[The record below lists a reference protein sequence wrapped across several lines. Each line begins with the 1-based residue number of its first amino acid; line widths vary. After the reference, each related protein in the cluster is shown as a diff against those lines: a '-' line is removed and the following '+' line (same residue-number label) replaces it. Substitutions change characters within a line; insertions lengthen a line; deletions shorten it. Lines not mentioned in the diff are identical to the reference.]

1 MNQELEMNMKQL
13 MFGRFAGL
21 IVLLVACSSGT
32 APLAMAEE
40 APAWC
45 SLENPVAD
53 AECPAGFYCSS
64 SGKCQRNPVSGPA
77 KPGETDTID
86 EELPAEDDPTQPPA
100 DGVAGLFPDSL
111 IARYGALPTASIH
124 RFNSGSPDFFVAH
137 NPLVVAKTAPSS
149 PPMNVV
155 EDTAL
160 ELIRR
165 APAGATINIA
175 FFRLTTKD
183 FDAAIQSA
191 SLRGVRIYIILGA
204 VGSKSSTEAEK
215 VTRRGQLRG
224 FLGTNGTLKECS
236 NGSGSCIGDVI
247 MHNKFIT
254 LSEVCRLG
262 VGPVGACIPPA
273 AGAGPKS
280 YANVVYQGT
289 QNLQSIERTHHNVAA
304 VIIDNPAFYT
314 SYQSYFAK
322 LKSGTTNLGFNG
334 VLGKST
340 HNGIRMGG
348 HLFPNSLASD
358 GQDPFKLD
366 VVVRQLDA
374 VNCNFQAP
382 EERPIVRIAMGHW
395 TYARGRAIAD
405 RLGRLLKAGC
415 SVQVLVPNAVSAS
428 GAYSD
433 AFEALTT
440 AKVPMY
446 IYPAEAEGTI
456 HAKYML
462 IDARY
467 GGSAVRR
474 KIVFFGSM
482 NFTPSAAKRND
493 ETWLWF
499 EQDYANSVM
508 FDELFASYKKVRN
521 RVAAFKPPVTQ

>member
-1 MNQELEMNMKQL
+1 MHMKRL
-13 MFGRFAGL
+13 MLGRLAGL
-21 IVLLVACSSGT
+21 TLLILACSLGT
-32 APLAMAEE
+32 APYAIAEE
-40 APAWC
+40 ASVWC
-45 SLENPVAD
+45 SLETPAAD
-53 AECPAGFYCSS
+53 ADCPAGFYCSS
-64 SGKCQRNPVSGPA
+64 NGKCLRNPVSAPA
-77 KPGETDTID
+77 KPGEADVVD
-86 EELPAEDDPTQPPA
+86 EELPAEQFGPQLPA
-100 DGVAGLFPDSL
+100 SGVAGLFPDSL

-137 NPLVVAKTAPSS
+137 NPLVVAKTVPSS
-149 PPMNVV
+149 PPPMNVV

-165 APAGATINIA
+165 APTGATINIA
-175 FFRLTTKD
+175 FFRLTTTD

-191 SLRGVRIYIILGA
+191 SLRGVMIHIILGA
-204 VGSKSSTEAEK
+204 VGSKSSTEAQK
-215 VTRRGQLRG
+215 VTRRGQLKG

-254 LSEVCRLG
+254 VSEVCRLG
-262 VGPVGACIPPA
+262 VGPVGACIPPS

-289 QNLQSIERTHHNVAA
+289 QNLQGGERTHHNIAA
-304 VIIDNPAFYT
+304 VIINNPAFYT

-322 LKSGTTNLGFNG
+322 LKSGITNLGFNG

-340 HNGIRMGG
+340 HNGIKMGG
-348 HLFPNSLASD
+348 HLFPNNLASD

-374 VNCNFQAP
+374 VDCHFQAP

-405 RLGRLLKAGC
+405 RLGRLLKGGC

-440 AKVPMY
+440 ANVPMY
-446 IYPAEAEGTI
+446 AYPAEAEGTI

-521 RVAAFKPPVTQ
+521 RVASFKPPVTQ